1 MDVYFRQ
8 RWVDHRLAFDE
19 QETPVIL
26 PAKSIEKIWVPDLFF
41 PNEKSADYHDVTVQ
55 NQVVKIF
62 PNGTV
67 RYSSRWVF
75 KCESNMMEDS
85 QNGSTVTTR
94 ILRHFN

>member
-67 RYSSRWVF
+67 RYSSRWVL
-75 KCESNMMEDS
+75 KCESNMMKD
-85 QNGSTVTTR
+85 
-94 ILRHFN
+94 